1 MTDQTTTEEAKG
13 ATALHEPT
21 LLLLDLEREWQPQA
35 TPRLERLPVDLLE
48 VVPTLFQPRG
58 MSEKHIEDLK
68 RAIKASGDLDAM
80 LVLPVGSRLIIVDGH
95 HRLEAYQRAE
105 TTAAVPISYFEG
117 SPRDALFEAG
127 KQNSKAK
134 LPMESRERQDYAW
147 RLVLFD
153 NSSKAEV
160 SGASGVSTSQVAN
173 MRKVRSQLG
182 DDAFDYTSW
191 FKARAAAK
199 GTAKSTTDD
208 IEQWKQEL
216 AGRWADGMAKQFST
230 KMANHPEVAAIA
242 LDMYFGRKLPELFS
256 ELRSFMPN
264 DDEHGL
270 PYGED
275 DGPDF

>member
-1 MTDQTTTEEAKG
+1 MTDQPTAEEAKG
-13 ATALHEPT
+13 VTALHEPT
-21 LLLLDLEREWQPQA
+21 RLLLDLEREWQPPT
-35 TPRLERLPVDLLE
+35 TPRLERVPVDLLE
-48 VVPTLFQPRG
+48 VVPALFQPRD

-68 RAIKASGDLDAM
+68 RAIKSIGDLDAM

-95 HRLEAYQRAE
+95 HRLEAYQRAG
-105 TTAAVPISYFEG
+105 TTVAVPISYFEG
-117 SPRDALFEAG
+117 SPREALFEAG

-182 DDAFDYTSW
+182 DDAFDYASW

-199 GTAKSTTDD
+199 GSSKSTADD
-208 IEQWKQEL
+208 IDQWKQEL

-230 KMANHPEVAAIA
+230 RMANHPEVAAMA

-256 ELRSFMPN
+256 ELRSFMA
-264 DDEHGL
+264 D
-270 PYGED
+270 
-275 DGPDF
+275 